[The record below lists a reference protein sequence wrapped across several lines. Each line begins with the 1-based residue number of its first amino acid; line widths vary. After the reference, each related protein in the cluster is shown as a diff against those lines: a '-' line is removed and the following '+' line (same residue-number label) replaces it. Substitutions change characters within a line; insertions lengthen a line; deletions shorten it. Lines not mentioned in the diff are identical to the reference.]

1 MDVDGRMRARACSER
16 VLAVSAWNGF
26 VMQDSPTIHI
36 EPARLP
42 TQNSAVR
49 PISRASRRGR
59 VVSCGGCRAR
69 ALARSPHEVARAAMM
84 SVVVQG
90 EVMMYAP
97 LQRRERVLL
106 LLTFVYTEYRR
117 RGVGLAAAALL
128 L

>member
-1 MDVDGRMRARACSER
+1 
-16 VLAVSAWNGF
+16 
-26 VMQDSPTIHI
+26 
-36 EPARLP
+36 
-42 TQNSAVR
+42 
-49 PISRASRRGR
+49 
-59 VVSCGGCRAR
+59 
-69 ALARSPHEVARAAMM
+69 MM